1 MNPAQRPDPGHD
13 PDTDDGLDDGDDR
26 IIGRAFR
33 WSLILLLGIA
43 VLVAAALGLRHA
55 LGPKPAEITDEGR
68 AALESLRPDSA
79 EPTGPQLAF
88 VDLSAA
94 AGIDFVHRNGA
105 TGERLLPETM
115 GGGVAWFDADGDDR
129 DDLLL
134 VDSGP
139 WPDAEDYSRW
149 PGALRLYRNL
159 GEGRFAE
166 VSAEVGLAGVRAY
179 GMGVAVG
186 DIDGDGDLDLFL
198 AAVGANHLFRNDD
211 GRFLDITDSAGVAG
225 EALRWSSS
233 AGFFDMDGDGLPE
246 LWVVNYV
253 DWSRELD
260 FEVDYRLDGIGRA
273 YGPPANFPG
282 TDSYLY
288 RNLGH
293 GRFEDISE
301 TAGIR
306 VAHAQTGLP
315 VGKGLALLTE
325 DLDGDGWTDVM
336 VANDTVRNF
345 VFRNLGG
352 QGFEEV
358 GVAWGLGYDRNG
370 MATGAMGIDLGEVFG
385 DGSRAI
391 AIGNFANEMSSF
403 YVGHPGSAQY
413 ADEAIVAGIGAP
425 SRLALSFGVQFV
437 DADLDGRLDLVQAN
451 GHVENEIQRVQQ
463 GQHYAQPAQLFWQC
477 GPDCSS
483 PFIALPAA
491 QLGDLAKPI
500 VGRGLAA
507 SDFDADGDLDLI
519 LTQINGA
526 PLLLRNEQQS
536 GHHWLSI
543 RLRGRAP
550 NSEALGA
557 RVTLETATG
566 TQFRSVSRNR
576 SYLSQTPA
584 RLHFGLGEQ
593 ATVRQLQVRWP
604 DGTVQAVEI
613 EGVDREIEVV
623 QP

>member
-1 MNPAQRPDPGHD
+1 MSPAQIPDPDQD
-13 PDTDDGLDDGDDR
+13 PNFDEEIGDGDDR

-33 WSLILLLGIA
+33 WSMVLLVAIVLLLAGG
-43 VLVAAALGLRHA
+43 LGLRHA
-55 LGPKPAEITDEGR
+55 LRTKPVAITDEGH
-68 AALESLRPDSA
+68 AALESLRRDVA
-79 EPTGPQLAF
+79 EPSGPQLSF
-88 VDLSAA
+88 VDVTAA

-115 GGGVAWFDADGDDR
+115 GGGLAWIDVDDDGL

-139 WPDAEDYSRW
+139 WPTADDYARW

-159 GEGRFAE
+159 GDGRFADGT
-166 VSAEVGLAGVRAY
+166 AAAGLDGVRAY
-179 GMGVAVG
+179 GMGVAVA

-198 AAVGANHLFRNDD
+198 AAVGANHLFRNDN
-211 GRFLDITDSAGVAG
+211 GRFVDITDSAGVAG

-253 DWSRELD
+253 DWSRERD

-288 RNLGH
+288 RNLGD
-293 GRFEDISE
+293 GRFADISE
-301 TAGIR
+301 SAGIR

-315 VGKGLALLTE
+315 IGKGLALLTE

-358 GVAWGLGYDRNG
+358 GEDWGLGYDRNG
-370 MATGAMGIDLGEVFG
+370 MATGAMGIDLGEVFD

-403 YVGHPGSAQY
+403 YVGHPDGAQF

-425 SRLALSFGVQFV
+425 SRLALSFGVQFL

-451 GHVENEIQRVQQ
+451 GHVENEIERVQQ
-463 GQHYAQPAQLFWQC
+463 SQHYAQPAQLFWQC
-477 GPDCSS
+477 GPDCGS
-483 PFIALPAA
+483 PFVALPAT
-491 QLGDLAKPI
+491 QVGDLAKPI

-507 SDFDADGDLDLI
+507 SDFDGDGDLDLL
-519 LTQINGA
+519 LTQVNGA
-526 PLLLRNEQQS
+526 PLLLRNDQRS
-536 GHHWLSI
+536 AHHWLSI

-550 NSEALGA
+550 NTEALGA
-557 RVTLETATG
+557 RVTLETPAG
-566 TQFRSVSRNR
+566 TQHRSVSRNR
-576 SYLSQTPA
+576 SYLSQTPS

-593 ATVRQLQVRWP
+593 STVSRLAVRWP
-604 DGTVQAVEI
+604 DGTVQPIEL
-613 EGVDREIEVV
+613 EGVDREIEIV